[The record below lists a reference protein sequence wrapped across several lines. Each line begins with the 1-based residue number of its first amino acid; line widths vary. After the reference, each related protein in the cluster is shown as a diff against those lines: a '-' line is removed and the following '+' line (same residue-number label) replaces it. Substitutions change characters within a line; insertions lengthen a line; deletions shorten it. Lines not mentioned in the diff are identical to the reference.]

1 MFAAP
6 TTLRPA
12 RIKDGADAQI
22 GGGVCVSDALQA
34 IVRFKPIAIW
44 VGEICVEIS
53 QGEAFK
59 FRYLKIERYDVVE
72 LATGGKEGEAR
83 RRK

>member
-1 MFAAP
+1 M
-6 TTLRPA
+6 
-12 RIKDGADAQI
+12 
-22 GGGVCVSDALQA
+22 CVSDALQA

-59 FRYLKIERYDVVE
+59 FRHLKIERYDTVE
-72 LATGGKEGEAR
+72 LATGGKESEAR
-83 RRK
+83 RRERRRAERVTKLSGFRFQVSSVVLE